1 MVDLSI
7 PFDEVSKTLK
17 EILLKYGFT
26 EERAQ
31 RCAHLFA
38 KADLDGVRSH
48 GVNRFFLFL
57 DFIKKGLVKPDQ
69 EPAAL
74 SQLAMF
80 ERWDG
85 KLGVG
90 NLNADFAMKR
100 AIQLSKEFGISCV
113 TLQNTNHWM
122 RGGNFGWQAVEAGC
136 IGICFTNTIPNM
148 PAWGG
153 SEPKIGNNPLVI
165 AIPRAKGPLVLDM
178 AFTQFAYGKLSI
190 SKAKGEQM
198 PFEAGF
204 DKEGNLTKDPGTVLD
219 NHLGLPIGLW
229 KGSGLSMVLDM
240 LAAVLS
246 GGNASFEVGSSGH
259 ESAVSQVFLCFD
271 PTKLELTEWIETKS
285 DALIEDLKSSA
296 TFADKSVRY
305 PGENTLETRNMNLKN
320 GVPISEKLWN
330 ELQNELKNEK
340 F

>member
-1 MVDLSI
+1 MADLLITFEQISN
-7 PFDEVSKTLK
+7 TLK
-17 EILLKYGFT
+17 EILLQYGFS
-26 EERAQ
+26 EERAE
-31 RCAHLFA
+31 RCGLLFA

-57 DFIKKGLVKPDQ
+57 DFIKKGLVFPDK
-69 EPAAL
+69 EPIAL

-85 KLGVG
+85 QQGVG
-90 NLNADFAMKR
+90 NLNADFAMNR
-100 AIQLSKEFGISCV
+100 AVKLSKEFGISCV

-153 SEPKIGNNPLVI
+153 SEPKVGNNPLVI
-165 AIPRAKGPLVLDM
+165 AVPREKGPVVLDM

-190 SKAKGEQM
+190 AKDKGEQM
-198 PFEAGF
+198 SFEAGF
-204 DKEGNLTKDPGTVLD
+204 DDNGNLTKDPGTVIN

-229 KGSGLSMVLDM
+229 KGSGLSMVLDL

-246 GGNASFEVGSSGH
+246 GGNASFEVGKSGH

-271 PTKLELTEWIETKS
+271 PAKLELTEWMETKA
-285 DALIEDLKSSA
+285 DALIEDLKNSS
-296 TFADKSVRY
+296 TFDGKSVRF
-305 PGENTLETRNMNLKN
+305 PGENTLETRNKNLKN
-320 GVPISEKLWN
+320 GVPISEKLWD
-330 ELQNELKNEK
+330 ELQNELK
-340 F
+340 

>member
-1 MVDLSI
+1 MTDLQI
-7 PFDEVSKTLK
+7 PFEQITATLQS
-17 EILLKYGFT
+17 ILLKYEFT

-31 RCAHLFA
+31 KCALLFA

-48 GVNRFFLFL
+48 GANRFFLFL
-57 DFIKKGLVKPDQ
+57 DFIKKGLVNPVK
-69 EPAAL
+69 EPVAL

-85 KLGVG
+85 QEGVG
-90 NLNADFAMKR
+90 NLNADFAMSR

-165 AIPRAKGPLVLDM
+165 AIPRAKGPVVLDM

-190 SKAKGEQM
+190 AKDKGQQM
-198 PFEAGF
+198 AYEAGF
-204 DKEGNLTKDPGTVLD
+204 DDDGNLTKDPGTVIN

-229 KGSGLSMVLDM
+229 KGSGLSMVLDL

-246 GGNASFEVGSSGH
+246 GGNASFEVGKSGH

-271 PTKLELTEWIETKS
+271 PKKLELTDWIETKS
-285 DALIEDLKSSA
+285 DDLIEDLKSSS
-296 TFADKSVRY
+296 TFEDKSVRY
-305 PGENTLETRNMNLKN
+305 PGENTLETRNKNLKN
-320 GVPISEKLWN
+320 GVPIAEKLWE
-330 ELQNELKNEK
+330 ELQNELNS
-340 F
+340 

>member
-1 MVDLSI
+1 MIDLQI
-7 PFDEVSKTLK
+7 PFQQISSTLG

-26 EERAQ
+26 EARAK

-57 DFIKKGLVKPDQ
+57 DFIKKGLVNPDK
-69 EPAAL
+69 EPVAL
-74 SQLAMF
+74 SQLGMF

-85 KLGVG
+85 QQGVG
-90 NLNADFAMKR
+90 NLNADFAMNR
-100 AIQLSKEFGISCV
+100 AIKLSKEFGISCV

-136 IGICFTNTIPNM
+136 IGICFTNTNPNM

-153 SEPKIGNNPLVI
+153 SEPKVGNNPLVI
-165 AIPRAKGPLVLDM
+165 AIPRNSGPVVLDM

-198 PFEAGF
+198 SYEAGF
-204 DKEGNLTKDPGTVLD
+204 DDEGNLTKDPGTVIN

-229 KGSGLSMVLDM
+229 KGSGLSMVLDL
-240 LAAVLS
+240 LASVLS
-246 GGNASFEVGSSGH
+246 GGNSTHEIGKFGFET
-259 ESAVSQVFLCFD
+259 AISQVFLCFD
-271 PTKLELTEWIETKS
+271 PTKLELNEWIETKS
-285 DALIEDLKSSA
+285 DALIDDLKSSS
-296 TFADKSVRY
+296 TFGEKSVRY
-305 PGENTLETRNMNLKN
+305 PGENTLETRNKNLKN
-320 GVPISEKLWN
+320 GVPISEDLWVK
-330 ELQNELKNEK
+330 LQNELK
-340 F
+340 

>member
-1 MVDLSI
+1 MIDLQI
-7 PFDEVSKTLK
+7 PFEKLSSTLK

-26 EERAQ
+26 EERAH
-31 RCAHLFA
+31 RCAVLFA

-48 GVNRFFLFL
+48 GANRFFLFL
-57 DFIKKGLVKPDQ
+57 DFIKKGLVNPDK
-69 EPAAL
+69 EPVAL

-85 KLGVG
+85 QEGVG
-90 NLNADFAMKR
+90 NLNADFAMNR

-165 AIPRAKGPLVLDM
+165 AIPREKGPVVLDM

-190 SKAKGEQM
+190 AKAKGELM
-198 PFEAGF
+198 DYEAGF
-204 DKEGNLTKDPGTVLD
+204 DEKGNLTKDPGTVID
-219 NHLGLPIGLW
+219 NLLGLPIGLW
-229 KGSGLSMVLDM
+229 KGSGLSMVLDL

-246 GGNASFEVGSSGH
+246 GGNASHEVGKSGH

-271 PTKLELTEWIETKS
+271 PRKLELRDWIETKS
-285 DALIEDLKSSA
+285 DALIDDLKSSR
-296 TFADKSVRY
+296 TFGEKSVRY
-305 PGENTLETRNMNLKN
+305 PGENTLETRNRNLNN
-320 GVPISEKLWN
+320 GVPISEKLWA
-330 ELQNELKNEK
+330 ELQNELNS
-340 F
+340 

>member
-1 MVDLSI
+1 MADLLI
-7 PFDEVSKTLK
+7 PFEQVSNTLK
-17 EILLKYGFT
+17 EILIQYGFS
-26 EERAQ
+26 EERAE
-31 RCAHLFA
+31 RCGLLFA

-57 DFIKKGLVKPDQ
+57 DFIKKGLVFADK
-69 EPAAL
+69 EPIAL

-85 KLGVG
+85 QQGVG
-90 NLNADFAMKR
+90 NLNADFAMNR
-100 AIQLSKEFGISCV
+100 AVKLSKEFGISCV

-153 SEPKIGNNPLVI
+153 SEPKVGNNPLVI
-165 AIPRAKGPLVLDM
+165 AVPREKGPVVLDM

-190 SKAKGEQM
+190 AKDKGEQM
-198 PFEAGF
+198 DYEAGF
-204 DKEGNLTKDPGTVLD
+204 DDVGKLTKDPGTVIN

-229 KGSGLSMVLDM
+229 KGSGLSMVLD
-240 LAAVLS
+240 LLTAVLS
-246 GGNASFEVGSSGH
+246 GGNASFEVGASGH

-271 PTKLELTEWIETKS
+271 PIKLELTEWMETKA
-285 DALIEDLKSSA
+285 DVLIEDLKNSS
-296 TFADKSVRY
+296 TFDGKSVRF
-305 PGENTLETRNMNLKN
+305 PGENTLETRNKNLIN
-320 GVPISEKLWN
+320 GVPISEKLWD
-330 ELQNELKNEK
+330 ELQNELK
-340 F
+340 

>member
-1 MVDLSI
+1 MIDLQI
-7 PFDEVSKTLK
+7 PFEQISTTLK
-17 EILLKYGFT
+17 EILLTHGFT

-31 RCAHLFA
+31 RCGLLFA

-48 GVNRFFLFL
+48 GANRFFLFL
-57 DFIKKGLVKPDQ
+57 DFIKKGLVKPDK
-69 EPAAL
+69 EPVAL
-74 SQLAMF
+74 SQLGMF

-85 KLGVG
+85 QGGVG
-90 NLNADFAMKR
+90 NLNAEFAMNR

-165 AIPRAKGPLVLDM
+165 AIPRAKGAVVLDM

-190 SKAKGEQM
+190 AKDKGEQM
-198 PFEAGF
+198 PYDAGF
-204 DKEGNLTKDPGTVLD
+204 DEDGNLTKDPGAVID
-219 NHLGLPIGLW
+219 NLLGLPIGLW
-229 KGSGLSMVLDM
+229 KGSGLSMVLD
-240 LAAVLS
+240 LLSAVLS
-246 GGNASFEVGSSGH
+246 GGNASFEVGKSGH

-271 PTKLELTEWIETKS
+271 PTKLKLTDWIEAKS

-296 TFADKSVRY
+296 TFGDKSVRY
-305 PGENTLETRNMNLKN
+305 PGEKTLETRNKNLKN
-320 GVPISEKLWN
+320 GVPIAEKLWA
-330 ELQNELKNEK
+330 ELQNELKL
-340 F
+340 

>member
-1 MVDLSI
+1 MADLLI
-7 PFDEVSKTLK
+7 PFEQVSNTLK
-17 EILLKYGFT
+17 EILLQYGFS
-26 EERAQ
+26 EERAE
-31 RCAHLFA
+31 RCGLLFA

-57 DFIKKGLVKPDQ
+57 DFIKKGLVFPDK
-69 EPAAL
+69 EPIAL

-85 KLGVG
+85 QQGVG
-90 NLNADFAMKR
+90 NLNADFAMNR
-100 AIQLSKEFGISCV
+100 AVKLSKEFGISCI

-153 SEPKIGNNPLVI
+153 SEPKVGNNPLVI
-165 AIPRAKGPLVLDM
+165 AVPRKKGSVVLDM

-190 SKAKGEQM
+190 AKDKGEQM
-198 PFEAGF
+198 SFEAGF
-204 DKEGNLTKDPGTVLD
+204 DDKGNLTKDPGTVIN

-229 KGSGLSMVLDM
+229 KGSGLSMVLDL

-246 GGNASFEVGSSGH
+246 GGNASFEVGKSGH

-271 PTKLELTEWIETKS
+271 PAKLELTEWMETKA
-285 DALIEDLKSSA
+285 DALIEDLKNSS
-296 TFADKSVRY
+296 TFDGKSVRF
-305 PGENTLETRNMNLKN
+305 PGENTLETRNNNLKN
-320 GVPISEKLWN
+320 GVPISEKLWD
-330 ELQNELKNEK
+330 ELQNELK
-340 F
+340 

>member
-1 MVDLSI
+1 MVDLLI
-7 PFDEVSKTLK
+7 PFEKVSNTLR
-17 EILLKYGFT
+17 EILLNYGFSQ
-26 EERAQ
+26 ERAE
-31 RCAHLFA
+31 RCASLFA

-57 DFIKKGLVKPDQ
+57 DFIKKGLVNPEK
-69 EPAAL
+69 EPVAL

-85 KLGVG
+85 QQGVG
-90 NLNADFAMKR
+90 NLNADFAMNR

-136 IGICFTNTIPNM
+136 IGICFTNTNPNM

-153 SEPKIGNNPLVI
+153 REPKVGNNPLVI
-165 AIPRAKGPLVLDM
+165 AVPRKSGPVVLDM

-198 PFEAGF
+198 SYEAGF
-204 DKEGNLTKDPGTVLD
+204 DDEGNLTKDPGTVIN

-229 KGSGLSMVLDM
+229 KGSGLSMVLDL
-240 LAAVLS
+240 LASVLS
-246 GGNASFEVGSSGH
+246 GGNSTHEIGKSGFET
-259 ESAVSQVFLCFD
+259 AISQVFLCFD
-271 PTKLELTEWIETKS
+271 PTKLELTDWMETKA
-285 DALIEDLKSSA
+285 DALIEDLKSSS
-296 TFADKSVRY
+296 TFDGKSVRF
-305 PGENTLETRNMNLKN
+305 PGENTLETRNKNLTN
-320 GVPISEKLWN
+320 GVPILEKLWE
-330 ELQNELKNEK
+330 ELQNELK
-340 F
+340 

>member
-1 MVDLSI
+1 MNDILI
-7 PFDEVSKTLK
+7 PFDELTKTL
-17 EILLKYGFT
+17 ENILLKIGFE

-31 RCAHLFA
+31 RSALLFA

-57 DFIKKGLVKPDQ
+57 DFIKKGLVKPEK
-69 EPAAL
+69 EPIAL

-85 KLGVG
+85 QLSVG
-90 NLNADFAMKR
+90 NLNADFAMNR
-100 AIQLSKEFGISCV
+100 AIQLSKEYGIGCV

-136 IGICFTNTIPNM
+136 IGVCFTNTIPNM
-148 PAWGG
+148 AAWGG

-165 AIPRAKGPLVLDM
+165 AIPRAKGPVVLDM

-190 SKAKGEQM
+190 SQAKGEKM
-198 PFEAGF
+198 PYEAGF
-204 DKEGNLTKDPGTVLD
+204 DDQGNLTKDPGTVI
-219 NHLGLPIGLW
+219 NNNLGLPIGLW
-229 KGSGLSMVLDM
+229 KGSGLSMVLDL

-246 GGNASFEVGSSGH
+246 GGNASFEVGKSGH

-271 PTKLELTEWIETKS
+271 PIKLELTDWIESKS
-285 DALIEDLKSSA
+285 DALIDDLKSSA
-296 TFADKSVRY
+296 TFGDKSVRY
-305 PGENTLETRNMNLKN
+305 PGENTLQTRNRNLKS
-320 GVPISEKLWN
+320 GVPISEKLWL
-330 ELQNELKNEK
+330 ELQNELKS
-340 F
+340 

>member
-1 MVDLSI
+1 MIDLHI
-7 PFDEVSKTLK
+7 PFEQISTTLK
-17 EILLKYGFT
+17 EILLKYGFS

-31 RCAHLFA
+31 RCALLFA

-48 GVNRFFLFL
+48 GANRFFLFL
-57 DFIKKGLVKPDQ
+57 DFIKKGLVNPDK

-85 KLGVG
+85 QEGVG
-90 NLNADFAMKR
+90 NLNADFAMNR

-122 RGGNFGWQAVEAGC
+122 RGGNFGWQAVEEGC

-165 AIPRAKGPLVLDM
+165 AIPRAKGPVVLDM

-190 SKAKGEQM
+190 AQAKGEQM
-198 PFEAGF
+198 DYEAGF
-204 DKEGNLTKDPGTVLD
+204 DDEGNLTKDPGTVIN

-229 KGSGLSMVLDM
+229 KGSGLSMVLDL

-246 GGNASFEVGSSGH
+246 GGNASFEVGKSGH

-285 DALIEDLKSSA
+285 DALIEDLKSSS
-296 TFADKSVRY
+296 TFGEKSVRY
-305 PGENTLETRNMNLKN
+305 PGENTLETRNKNLKN
-320 GVPISEKLWN
+320 GVPISEKLWS
-330 ELQNELKNEK
+330 ELQNELNS
-340 F
+340 

>member
-1 MVDLSI
+1 MVDLLI
-7 PFDEVSKTLK
+7 PFEKVSNTLR
-17 EILLKYGFT
+17 EILLNYGFSQ
-26 EERAQ
+26 ERAE
-31 RCAHLFA
+31 RCASLFA

-57 DFIKKGLVKPDQ
+57 DFIKKGLVNPEK
-69 EPAAL
+69 EPVAL

-85 KLGVG
+85 QQGVG
-90 NLNADFAMKR
+90 NLNADFAMNR

-136 IGICFTNTIPNM
+136 IGICFTNTNPNM

-153 SEPKIGNNPLVI
+153 REPKVGNNPLVI
-165 AIPRAKGPLVLDM
+165 AVPRKSGPVVLDM

-198 PFEAGF
+198 SYEAGF
-204 DKEGNLTKDPGTVLD
+204 DDEGNLTKDPGTVIN

-229 KGSGLSMVLDM
+229 KGS
-240 LAAVLS
+240 
-246 GGNASFEVGSSGH
+246 ASFSSFRWKLNARNREVR
-259 ESAVSQVFLCFD
+259 
-271 PTKLELTEWIETKS
+271 I
-285 DALIEDLKSSA
+285 
-296 TFADKSVRY
+296 
-305 PGENTLETRNMNLKN
+305 
-320 GVPISEKLWN
+320 
-330 ELQNELKNEK
+330 
-340 F
+340 

>member
-1 MVDLSI
+1 MNDIFI
-7 PFDEVSKTLK
+7 PFDELAKTLARV
-17 EILLKYGFT
+17 LKNYGFDK
-26 EERAQ
+26 ERAQ

-48 GVNRFFLFL
+48 GANRFFLFL
-57 DFIKKGLVKPDQ
+57 DFIEKGLVNPEK
-69 EPAAL
+69 EPVPL

-85 KLGVG
+85 QSGVG
-90 NLNADFAMKR
+90 NLNADFAMNR
-100 AIQLSKEFGISCV
+100 AIQLSKEFGVSCV

-190 SKAKGEQM
+190 AKDKDELM
-198 PFEAGF
+198 PYEAGF
-204 DKEGNLTKDPGTVLD
+204 DNEGNLTKDPGTVIG
-219 NHLGLPIGLW
+219 NNLGLPIGLW
-229 KGSGLSMVLDM
+229 KGSGLSMVLDL

-246 GGNASFEVGSSGH
+246 GGNASFEVGKSGH

-271 PTKLELTEWIETKS
+271 PKKLELTDWIDTKS
-285 DALIEDLKSSA
+285 DALIEDLKSSM
-296 TFADKSVRY
+296 TFGDKPVRY
-305 PGENTLETRNMNLKN
+305 PGENTLATRNTNLRN
-320 GVPISEKLWN
+320 GVPISEKLW
-330 ELQNELKNEK
+330 EKLQNELNS
-340 F
+340 

>member
-1 MVDLSI
+1 MNDILI
-7 PFDEVSKTLK
+7 PFEELAKAL
-17 EILLKYGFT
+17 ENILLKRGFT
-26 EERAQ
+26 AKRAQ

-48 GVNRFFLFL
+48 GANRFLLFL
-57 DFIKKGLVKPDQ
+57 DFIKKGLVDPAK
-69 EPAAL
+69 EPIAL

-85 KLGVG
+85 QSGVG
-90 NLNADFAMKR
+90 NLNADFAMNR
-100 AIQLSKEFGISCV
+100 AINLSREYGISCV

-122 RGGNFGWQAVEAGC
+122 RGGNFGWQAVEEGC

-165 AIPRAKGPLVLDM
+165 AIPRANGPVVLDM

-190 SKAKGEQM
+190 AKAKGEQM
-198 PFEAGF
+198 PYEAGF
-204 DKEGNLTKDPGTVLD
+204 DTDGNLTKDPGAVID
-219 NHLGLPIGLW
+219 NLLGLPIGLW
-229 KGSGLSMVLDM
+229 KGSGLSMVLDL

-246 GGNASFEVGSSGH
+246 GGNASFEVGKSGH

-271 PTKLELTEWIETKS
+271 PKKLELTDWIETKS

-296 TFADKSVRY
+296 TFMDKSVRY
-305 PGENTLETRNMNLKN
+305 PGENTLATRNVNLKT
-320 GVPISEKLWN
+320 GVPISEKLWA
-330 ELQNELKNEK
+330 ELQNELDS
-340 F
+340 

>member
-1 MVDLSI
+1 MNDLQI
-7 PFDEVSKTLK
+7 PFEQISSTLK
-17 EILLKYGFT
+17 EILLKYGLE

-31 RCAHLFA
+31 RCALLFA

-57 DFIKKGLVKPDQ
+57 DFIKKGLVNPEK
-69 EPAAL
+69 EPL
-74 SQLAMF
+74 IVSQLGMF

-85 KLGVG
+85 QEGVG
-90 NLNADFAMKR
+90 NLNADFAMNR
-100 AIQLSKEFGISCV
+100 AIQLSREFGISCV

-165 AIPRAKGPLVLDM
+165 AIPRAKGSVVLDM

-190 SKAKGEQM
+190 AKSKGEQM
-198 PFEAGF
+198 PYDAGF
-204 DKEGNLTKDPGTVLD
+204 DDKGNLTKDPETVIN

-229 KGSGLSMVLDM
+229 KGSGLSMVLDL

-246 GGNASFEVGSSGH
+246 GGNASFEVGKSGH
-259 ESAVSQVFLCFD
+259 ESSVSQVFLCFD
-271 PTKLELTEWIETKS
+271 PSKLELTDWIETKS

-296 TFADKSVRY
+296 TFGQQSVRY
-305 PGENTLETRNMNLKN
+305 PGENTLETRNKYLKN
-320 GVPISEKLWN
+320 GVPISEKLWA
-330 ELQNELKNEK
+330 ELQNELKS
-340 F
+340 

>member
-1 MVDLSI
+1 MIDIQI
-7 PFDEVSKTLK
+7 PFEQLKDTLTT
-17 EILLKYGFT
+17 ILINYGLE
-26 EERAQ
+26 EERAR
-31 RCAHLFA
+31 RCALLFA

-57 DFIKKGLVKPDQ
+57 DFIQKGLVHPDK
-69 EPAAL
+69 EPVIL
-74 SQLAMF
+74 SQLGMF

-85 KLGVG
+85 QSGVG

-100 AIQLSKEFGISCV
+100 AIDLSKEFGISCV

-165 AIPRAKGPLVLDM
+165 GIPRTRGPVVLDM
-178 AFTQFAYGKLSI
+178 AFSQFAYGKLSI
-190 SKAKGEQM
+190 AKDKGEQM
-198 PFEAGF
+198 QFDAGF
-204 DKEGNLTKDPGTVLD
+204 DEMGNLTKDPETVLK
-219 NHLGLPIGLW
+219 NHLALPIGLW
-229 KGSGLSMVLDM
+229 KGSGLSFVLDL

-246 GGNASFEVGSSGH
+246 GGNASFEVGESGF
-259 ESAVSQVFLCFD
+259 ETGVSQVFLCFD

-285 DALIEDLKSSA
+285 DALIDDLKSSS
-296 TFADKSVRY
+296 TFGDKSVRY
-305 PGENTLETRNMNLKN
+305 PGENTVEIRNTNLRN
-320 GVPISEKLWN
+320 GVPVAEKLWSD
-330 ELQNELKNEK
+330 LQNELKS
-340 F
+340 

>member
-1 MVDLSI
+1 MDDVQI
-7 PFDEVSKTLK
+7 PFGQVSNTLK
-17 EILLKYGFT
+17 EILLKYGLT
-26 EERAQ
+26 EDRAQ
-31 RCAHLFA
+31 RCALLFA

-57 DFIKKGLVKPDQ
+57 DFIKKGLVNPDK
-69 EPAAL
+69 EPAIL
-74 SQLAMF
+74 SQLGMF

-85 KLGVG
+85 QQGVG
-90 NLNADFAMKR
+90 NLNADFAMSR

-165 AIPRAKGPLVLDM
+165 AIPREKGPVVLDM
-178 AFTQFAYGKLSI
+178 AFSQFAYGKLSI
-190 SKAKGEQM
+190 AKTKGEQM
-198 PFEAGF
+198 DYEAGF
-204 DKEGNLTKDPGTVLD
+204 DDEGNLTKDPETVLA

-229 KGSGLSMVLDM
+229 KGSGLSMILDL

-246 GGNASFEVGSSGH
+246 GGNASFEVGKSGN

-271 PTKLELTEWIETKS
+271 PTKLELTDWIETKS
-285 DALIEDLKSSA
+285 DALIEDLKNSA
-296 TFADKSVRY
+296 TFDRKSIRY
-305 PGENTLETRNMNLKN
+305 PGEHTLETRNKNLKN
-320 GVPISEKLWN
+320 GVPISQKLW
-330 ELQNELKNEK
+330 EQLQNELKS
-340 F
+340 